1 MARSLVVLA
10 CLLASANAFTVAPAH
25 VRPKSS
31 ARTPPPQ
38 ARVVEDLG
46 IGLFAIPLVAFGL
59 PVMANMLAET
69 LARRPSETSDKYN
82 EERPSPFA
90 QILGGMEGKTSD
102 LGTIMG
108 GGEGGPSEFD
118 IIGKTIGDIKGIFTG
133 EKVSDFDLGPQEP
146 VEPAIAAIEE
156 EPKKTD
162 DAVAAIE
169 EEPKKTDDGEPK
181 A

>member
-1 MARSLVVLA
+1 MARSLALA

-46 IGLFAIPLVAFGL
+46 IGLFAIPLVGVASL
-59 PVMANMLAET
+59 SWRTCRRRRDADR
-69 LARRPSETSDKYN
+69 ARRATSTM
-82 EERPSPFA
+82 RSGRALSA

-146 VEPAIAAIEE
+146 RRACHRRDRGGAEE
-156 EPKKTD
+156 D
-162 DAVAAIE
+162 GRCCRRE